1 MKALLLTLLA
11 LSPLPS
17 FAKKSAPENLVPLVA
32 KVSAAKFE
40 VSKSRVEK
48 DVKDP
53 QAQLS
58 TFRAMPAFGMG
69 YMSGIEVSKFG
80 KNCLLP
86 SFGIKEG
93 DVIETV
99 NGQQLGGLGDIMAV
113 GQKLAKAKV
122 GTVVRI
128 NIERDGRDLI
138 QSYLIVE

>member
-1 MKALLLTLLA
+1 MKALLLLLLA
-11 LSPLPS
+11 LSPLAS
-17 FAKKSAPENLVPLVA
+17 LAKKSAENLVPLVA
-32 KVSAAKFE
+32 KVSRAKFE
-40 VSKSRVEK
+40 VSKSRMEK

-58 TFRAMPAFGMG
+58 TFRALPSFGMG
-69 YMSGIEVSKFG
+69 YISGIEVSRFG

-122 GTVVRI
+122 GSVVRI
-128 NIERDGRDLI
+128 NIRRGGQDLI